1 MFKMCNQCYKK
12 PVYELTNKR
21 KFCRKCFCGYI
32 EKKVFH
38 TIRRF
43 KLIKQDEKIAALN
56 AGDAKSA
63 VAFYILERFA
73 KQRRQK
79 IVRIKNIKGK
89 KIVISNNLDDGAY
102 LIVKCLMYG
111 DLHSAK
117 LSPVVNEKGITRVKP
132 LYFCSDKEILLY
144 AKLKKLPLR
153 KQKKKNDKTR
163 DFLDKME
170 KKHPELKNAIVNAFL
185 DIMPALER
193 RGL

>member
-1 MFKMCNQCYKK
+1 MCRECEIK

-21 KFCRKCFCGYI
+21 KFCDKCFCNYI

-43 KLIKQDEKIAALN
+43 GMIKQGEKIVVLDSMDVKSSAL
-56 AGDAKSA
+56 
-63 VAFYILERFA
+63 FYILKKFA
-73 KQRRQK
+73 KERRQEICK
-79 IVRIKNIKGK
+79 IKEKDSKGK
-89 KIVISNNLDDGAY
+89 KIAISDNLDDEAY
-102 LIVKCLMYG
+102 LIVKCLMHG

-117 LSPVVNEKGITRVKP
+117 LAPVVNERGITRVKP
-132 LYFCSDKEILLY
+132 LYFCSDKESILY

-153 KQKKKNDKTR
+153 MNRQKENKKDKIR

-185 DIMPALER
+185 EIMPVLKR
-193 RGL
+193 